1 MIFRN
6 KDGTIKIFDLYKY
19 PNDKIY
25 IEQIINFLKKVR
37 PKILMLK

>member
-6 KDGTIKIFDLYKY
+6 KDGSIKIFDLYKY

-25 IEQIINFLKKVR
+25 ISQILNFLNTIQ
-37 PKILMLK
+37 PKTLLLK